1 MAEKLNLHQKIVE
14 VRKSIDVFKKD
25 TEGYGYNYVSGSQV
39 LGTIKE
45 KMDELGLILYP
56 EMGEVTDTTYDY
68 QSWDKKTKTMKDNTD
83 FVIKGDMKY
92 VWLNADDPQEKLE
105 VPWKIY
111 GQKED
116 ISKAYGSALTY
127 SERYFLLKFFGAPT
141 DEDDPDAKK
150 TNNRSSGNTKASNK
164 QLDYIDN
171 LIKKK
176 ETKEHTWVVLYEGLK
191 KRMQTDVD
199 MENWTQQQASQAIK
213 ILSNGQE
220 RKGA

>member
-1 MAEKLNLHQKIVE
+1 MSEKLNLHQKIVE

-45 KMDELGLILYP
+45 KMDELGLLLFP

-68 QSWDKKTKTMKDNTD
+68 QSWDKKANAMKDNTD

-92 VWLNADDPQEKLE
+92 IWMNADNPEETLSI
-105 VPWKIY
+105 PWKIY

-150 TNNRSSGNTKASNK
+150 TNNRGGGKTKASDK
-164 QLDYIDN
+164 QLNFIN
-171 LIKKK
+171 KLIGDKA
-176 ETKEHTWVVLYEGLK
+176 KEHQMENQKLYEGMK
-191 KRMQTDVD
+191 KRLNIQTE
-199 MENWTQQQASQAIK
+199 MESWTSQQASQAIAFLNK
-213 ILSNGQE
+213 A
-220 RKGA
+220 KGA